1 MKPEQLDLL
10 SYPHAPGSKGGETSR
25 AAAEGIAPR
34 VDGLR
39 GQVLAAIRQRPGTP
53 EQLAHRIGE
62 PLMNVRPRCSELKA
76 KGLIRDSGR
85 RATAMG
91 GRRAVVWE
99 AVPDPAAGHGEAS
112 Q

>member
-10 SYPHAPGSKGGETSR
+10 SYPHAPGFKGAETSR
-25 AAAEGIAPR
+25 AAAIAMAPK

-39 GQVLAAIRQRPGTP
+39 GLVLAAIRQKPGTP
-53 EQLAHRIGE
+53 EQIAHRINE

-76 KGLIRDSGR
+76 KGLIRDSGQ
-85 RATAMG
+85 RAAAMG

-99 AVPDPAAGHGEAS
+99 AVPEPVKGGEGG